1 MRALLLAAG
10 HGTRLRPITDHVPK
24 CLVPICGKPLL
35 GYWLDLLLPNGID
48 RILINTHYLPE
59 AVRSFVALS
68 PWKESIQVVH
78 ENELLGTGGTVLRN
92 RDFFKNESFLV
103 AHADNLTKFDVGKFI
118 KAHYRRHDNIDIT
131 MMTFDT
137 DMPQTCGVVEQDERC
152 IVTAFHEK
160 SLSPPGNR
168 ASAAVYIFEP
178 SVISFLSGIGRKVI
192 DLSLEVLPHYIG
204 RIQTFHNV
212 DYHRDI
218 GTLESLAS
226 AEREFKRFL
235 SLTLHYLKMHR

>member
-10 HGTRLRPITDHVPK
+10 FGTRLRPITNQIPK

-35 GYWLDLLLPNGID
+35 GYWLDLLLPNGVD
-48 RILINTHYLPE
+48 RVLINTHYLPV
-59 AVRSFVALS
+59 AVQSYIAAS
-68 PWKESIQVVH
+68 PWRNSIDMVY
-78 ENELLGTGGTVLRN
+78 EDELLGTGGTVLRN
-92 RDFFKNESFLV
+92 RDFFRNEPFIV
-103 AHADNLTKFDVGKFI
+103 AHADNLTRFDSRRFFE
-118 KAHYRRHDNIDIT
+118 AHARRPIGVEIT

-137 DMPQTCGVVEQDERC
+137 DMPQTCGIVEQDERC
-152 IVTAFHEK
+152 VVTAFHEK
-160 SLSPPGNR
+160 SVSPPGNR

-178 SVISFLSGIGRKVI
+178 SVIDFLADIGREVI

-218 GTLESLAS
+218 GTLESLAC
-226 AEREFKRFL
+226 AEREFRG
-235 SLTLHYLKMHR
+235 

>member
-10 HGTRLRPITDHVPK
+10 LGTRLRPITDYVPK

-48 RILINTHYLPE
+48 RILINTHYLHGD
-59 AVRSFVALS
+59 VRDFIAAS
-68 PWKESIQVVH
+68 PWRGLVDLVH
-78 ENELLGTGGTVLRN
+78 EDKLLGTGGTVLRN
-92 RDFFKNESFLV
+92 CDFFKNESFLV
-103 AHADNLTKFDVGKFI
+103 AHADNLTKFDVSRFI
-118 KAHYRRHDNIDIT
+118 ESHERRPDGIEMT

-137 DMPQTCGVVEQDERC
+137 DMPQTCGIVEQDERG
-152 IVTAFHEK
+152 IVTSFHEK

-178 SVISFLSGIGRKVI
+178 SVISFLSDIGREVI

-204 RIQTFHNV
+204 RIQTFHNT

-218 GTLESLAS
+218 GTLESLAC
-226 AEREFKRFL
+226 AEREFRN
-235 SLTLHYLKMHR
+235 